1 MSRRRRAER
10 RKLSPDPVYKSVLA
24 TRFINGIMLDGKKTT
39 ATKLFYKAIEKLS
52 ETAPEHNGFAVF
64 EQAIKN
70 VKPLNEV
77 KSRRVGGSNYQVPV
91 RVRWDRQTS
100 LAIRWI
106 VGEARKRKE
115 KSFDLRLA
123 SELQDA
129 SKGVGATMKKRE
141 NVHKMAEAN
150 RAFAHFRF

>member
-39 ATKLFYKAIEKLS
+39 ATKLFYKAIEKLA

-129 SKGVGATMKKRE
+129 SKSVGATMKKRE

>member
-1 MSRRRRAER
+1 
-10 RKLSPDPVYKSVLA
+10 
-24 TRFINGIMLDGKKTT
+24 MLDGKKTT
-39 ATKLFYKAIEKLS
+39 ATKLFYKAIEKLA